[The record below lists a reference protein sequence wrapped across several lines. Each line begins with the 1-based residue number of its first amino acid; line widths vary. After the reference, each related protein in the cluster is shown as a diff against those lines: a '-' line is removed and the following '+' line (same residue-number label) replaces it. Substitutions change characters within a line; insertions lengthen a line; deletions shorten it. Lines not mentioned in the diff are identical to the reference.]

1 MLKLI
6 FKAIWKVITY
16 LVAAAIL
23 GVIISALFSPV
34 AGVIVVALGVLG
46 MIPAIKEEMMKEDI
60 PKYKKERKRKKLMN
74 DDGRSFGMRRD
85 VDVENMGF
93 DSMINRGNMLG
104 DKPNEK

>member
-1 MLKLI
+1 
-6 FKAIWKVITY
+6 
-16 LVAAAIL
+16 
-23 GVIISALFSPV
+23 
-34 AGVIVVALGVLG
+34 
-46 MIPAIKEEMMKEDI
+46 MMKEDI

-74 DDGRSFGMRRD
+74 DDGRSFGMLRD